1 MFHSKR
7 AITLVELLV
16 AAVLFVIL
24 MLGVVSVV
32 KLITR
37 TSRDL
42 RFDLSKNE
50 EMVYSTYHFN
60 RNVKDSGYLIIRDD
74 EDNIVEEGGVVLE
87 LYSTND
93 GFLGRYELSGTTLS
107 FTNALNE
114 VSVLGE
120 NIALTFA
127 EARHMQD
134 RTITASIR
142 FTEPFQN
149 TVYITCRRF
158 IALKTVRLTDPAGVE
173 KDIYENIQDAIN
185 AADDRDIV
193 QIGAKPGGEPY
204 FENIVIEDKSVDIR
218 GGYDILDWDAGQH
231 YNDPNFQTII
241 DGQSLGSVIT
251 INFTAGGA
259 VGLTSTID
267 GVTIRNGRDD
277 KGGGISANAHANN
290 SYIVIS
296 NNTITEN
303 EATSEGG
310 GIYASAT
317 NSSTIDI
324 LNNIITGNEA
334 TENGG
339 GIFADTDGVGSS
351 INILN
356 NTITGNQ
363 ALQDGGGVCA
373 SAGNSSFIDI
383 SNNTITGNE
392 ATGSGGGIFAD
403 TDGVGSSIN
412 ISNNTITG
420 NESDI
425 GGGIYASATNSS
437 TIDIL
442 SNIIT
447 GNSARQGGGIDAI
460 ASNASAIE
468 ITDNVITGN
477 TADSRGGGIY
487 ANASDSSS
495 IIISNNTIT
504 ENIVGAEGVII
515 YYYSG
520 QGGGIWAGAITN
532 SSVSILNNIITGN
545 EAGEGGGVFVGV
557 SGLGSSSTVSNNI
570 LAENSADRGGG
581 IWSFADNQ
589 ATINIINNTIVDN
602 LAEVAGGVYAA
613 IDVDSLI
620 AVLNIIAYGN
630 GVNNIC
636 KVGAVVFN
644 YSNLENYDDPAFLPG
659 APSEPEKNFEIAPL
673 FVDSGDGDYRLANG
687 SPCIDMGNPAVQYN
701 DPVNPSSPGNA
712 LLPAKG
718 TIRNDLGVYG
728 GQGADIT
735 IGAS

>member
-324 LNNIITGNEA
+324 L
-334 TENGG
+334 
-339 GIFADTDGVGSS
+339 
-351 INILN
+351 
-356 NTITGNQ
+356 
-363 ALQDGGGVCA
+363 
-373 SAGNSSFIDI
+373 
-383 SNNTITGNE
+383 
-392 ATGSGGGIFAD
+392 
-403 TDGVGSSIN
+403 
-412 ISNNTITG
+412 
-420 NESDI
+420 
-425 GGGIYASATNSS
+425 
-437 TIDIL
+437 